1 MFVRASKHRLYRDGY
16 KQSSFEPLQLPFLC
30 PALFGQPNGAR
41 KDTISLRAAS
51 SKTPLGRLRTRGDRN
66 PASRT
71 PSSRR
76 KLASAAAAFQYEPEP
91 DTYVPW
97 AEPSPATNFTYQPS
111 FDGAGISSLRRFDP
125 KTFIVKRRDTLATH
139 PKKFRV
145 KNSITGDLNEL
156 HQNLH
161 ACLQVGRLER
171 ASALVRRLN
180 QIYNPDA
187 AGLLAAHSDYIRE
200 LTNKII
206 ETQDQRLLK
215 DLQRWFEVDLKRV
228 GIIPNAEIYAQ
239 MIRASSQS
247 SGPSR
252 ERAMRRYQ
260 KLADEAGLG
269 VETGVLYNF
278 EVEDPTPVC

>member
-1 MFVRASKHRLYRDGY
+1 M
-16 KQSSFEPLQLPFLC
+16 
-30 PALFGQPNGAR
+30 
-41 KDTISLRAAS
+41 
-51 SKTPLGRLRTRGDRN
+51 
-66 PASRT
+66 
-71 PSSRR
+71 
-76 KLASAAAAFQYEPEP
+76 
-91 DTYVPW
+91 
-97 AEPSPATNFTYQPS
+97 
-111 FDGAGISSLRRFDP
+111 
-125 KTFIVKRRDTLATH
+125 
-139 PKKFRV
+139 
-145 KNSITGDLNEL
+145 
-156 HQNLH
+156 
-161 ACLQVGRLER
+161 
-171 ASALVRRLN
+171 RRLN